1 MSTQSAKITLTSL
14 RPLIRSLPP
23 SPLSGEAVQLS
34 EALEAIAEKALSPS
48 VAPATAAA
56 ASNSSMEALKVAG
69 HQRRI
74 TQMRD
79 SIGRLKSGNAMGLVS
94 RLVAVSGFI
103 TGYDEGVS
111 QYRSLACLI
120 ILDKDEQFVTLTS
133 AHPLIHSFFFP
144 SSPSPLPLIPL
155 IFFCPF
161 PESSPLLLLLLLT
174 FAVRF
179 TPIPSSALSP
189 TLIYKLTSLPS
200 PRQYPLTNRI
210 LTPPND
216 PHYYTRFRNGV
227 RNAEQGIAR
236 PWWRIFF
243 DMKGKE

>member
-79 SIGRLKSGNAMGLVS
+79 SIGRLKSGNAMGL
-94 RLVAVSGFI
+94 
-103 TGYDEGVS
+103 
-111 QYRSLACLI
+111 
-120 ILDKDEQFVTLTS
+120 
-133 AHPLIHSFFFP
+133 
-144 SSPSPLPLIPL
+144 
-155 IFFCPF
+155 
-161 PESSPLLLLLLLT
+161 
-174 FAVRF
+174 
-179 TPIPSSALSP
+179 
-189 TLIYKLTSLPS
+189 
-200 PRQYPLTNRI
+200 YPLTNRI